1 MVASPRLPMVSGST
15 QGQYEYHIYHADAYI
30 LKVELQQ
37 PIKLP
42 LQEYGHV
49 VLEHTRRESLITQ
62 SVGETNI
69 EGLISFKRG
78 HSRVAGAHV
87 QQKTDIFGQDHAGW
101 VTLATA
107 AIEGYN
113 VEDIVTV
120 DRVVAQLSTQHSM
133 TNNPKQP
140 ISHVPRVNLL
150 GTRFEKL
157 RVGGYPIEVEL
168 DLSFCGP
175 KPEGDR
181 SYLQDGNFLDRV
193 QRQLDAVVESRD
205 LPESLEKKYGAEIT
219 YIDDL
224 KRRAKQDPN
233 EAGANGGPNGYPK
246 LRCSLVKKINLPVE
260 IPGVRTFGN
269 ALFIRDFG
277 TVYLAELEVGVNSGH
292 SDFAH
297 RKDDTT
303 EPQPDNSNY
312 FTLNMLRIQL
322 GCPAGGDPGGPGVSG
337 NGNTRP

>member
-1 MVASPRLPMVSGST
+1 MAANPKSPMMSGSR
-15 QGQYEYHIYHADAYI
+15 QGQYHVYHADAYI
-30 LKVELQQ
+30 LKVELEQ

-42 LQEYGHV
+42 VQEYGHV
-49 VLEHTRRESLITQ
+49 VLEQTRRESLITQ

-87 QQKTDIFGQDHAGW
+87 KQKTDIYGQDHAGW

-107 AIEGYN
+107 ALEGYN
-113 VEDIVTV
+113 VEDIITV

-133 TNNPKQP
+133 TNDPKQP

-150 GTRFEKL
+150 GTRFDNL
-157 RVGGYPIEVEL
+157 RVGGYPVEVEL
-168 DLSFCGP
+168 DLAFCGP
-175 KPEGDR
+175 KPEADR
-181 SYLQDGNFLDRV
+181 SYLQDGSFLDRV
-193 QRQLDAVVESRD
+193 HRQLDGIVETDD
-205 LPESLEKKYGAEIT
+205 LPASLEKKYSAEIA

-224 KRRAKQDPN
+224 KRRAKDNRN

-269 ALFIRDFG
+269 AIFIRDFG
-277 TVYLAELEVGVNSGH
+277 TVYLAELEVGVNHGH

-297 RKDDTT
+297 RKEDPTG
-303 EPQPDNSNY
+303 PQPTDSNY
-312 FTLNMLRIQL
+312 FTLNMLSIQL
-322 GCPAGGDPGGPGVSG
+322 GCPAGGNPSGPKVSG
-337 NGNTRP
+337 NGQTQP